1 MYTIAYYFIEGKV
14 LILLKVKEVAQAK
27 GISQGKLSRIADIDV
42 KTVRRIFRNPAEI
55 ITTETLDK
63 LATALEVDVC
73 ELITH
78 IPNTPQT
85 TKHTEKE

>member
-1 MYTIAYYFIEGKV
+1 MIR
-14 LILLKVKEVAQAK
+14 LKVKEVAEAK
-27 GISQGKLSRIADIDV
+27 GIGLNKLSRTADINI
-42 KTVRRIFRNPAEI
+42 KTIRRIFRNPTEI

-85 TKHTEKE
+85 AKRIEKEQDHS